1 MRSTPPQ
8 VLHAVLPV
16 TWGWGTIIQ
25 SLLLLVPDVLYG
37 VQVRGHYWPYH
48 MRHSDFLKSSCDN
61 SGTMWW
67 SIIIHEQN
75 VGGVLAEL
83 GDDDG
88 FYDVSEVR
96 TCSD

>member
-1 MRSTPPQ
+1 MRRNTIFMSLIFITP
-8 VLHAVLPV
+8 
-16 TWGWGTIIQ
+16 
-25 SLLLLVPDVLYG
+25 
-37 VQVRGHYWPYH
+37 
-48 MRHSDFLKSSCDN
+48 KSCDN

-67 SIIIHEQN
+67 SIIIHEQK